1 MGSDLCRGVS
11 PPGTAPEEHR
21 SGAPSRPPYPLW
33 PFGPS
38 PPDRGSRPRTPVYGG
53 YPLGWQRISGAQN
66 LSDTLNSRR
75 ATGPWLCEK
84 FQMVRFHCCACRLRT
99 NVPGPF
105 STVGAHSVRLR
116 AAEVVGPYGIP
127 RAVFCMFRRGECPH
141 PPAAFPFRGRCRAQ
155 RGGWV
160 RRGGTPGPPQAFYK
174 ADRGAVFPQFIPGLW
189 KVSGELR
196 STARCSPARR
206 SSPPGCPRC
215 RG

>member
-75 ATGPWLCEK
+75 ATGPWLGEK
-84 FQMVRFHCCACRLRT
+84 FQMMRFHCRACRLLT

-105 STVGAHSVRLR
+105 STVGAHSVRPR
-116 AAEVVGPYGIP
+116 AAEIVGPYGIP
-127 RAVFCMFRRGECPH
+127 RTVFCMFRRGGCPH
-141 PPAAFPFRGRCRAQ
+141 PPEPSPLGEGAERSEADE
-155 RGGWV
+155 V
-160 RRGGTPGPPQAFYK
+160 RRGGTSGPPQAFYK
-174 ADRGAVFPQFIPGLW
+174 ADRGAVFH
-189 KVSGELR
+189 
-196 STARCSPARR
+196 
-206 SSPPGCPRC
+206 SSSLDCGK
-215 RG
+215 